1 MSFQV
6 TVGLLAHNS
15 TVSRGAPVWWACR
28 WPVDLDPESEVKWD
42 QEGTSGRKREEA
54 AAPPPWHQPWQGWL
68 WALAVYSWHQ
78 LRTLGYHC
86 VCYWSVC
93 KVQTTVTNQEKKVNV
108 SICVFL
114 KCKWLSGKVIIAVAL
129 VKLKKKQNRKTSGM
143 LLQAHVAPLA
153 WTLLIQLQKMNIT
166 RVPGLLGQINLRH
179 PFCAAGW
186 KIFLAS

>member
-68 WALAVYSWHQ
+68 WPLAVYSWHQ

-129 VKLKKKQNRKTSGM
+129 VKLKKKKTEK
-143 LLQAHVAPLA
+143 LQTCSSKP
-153 WTLLIQLQKMNIT
+153 M
-166 RVPGLLGQINLRH
+166 
-179 PFCAAGW
+179 
-186 KIFLAS
+186 